1 MLHTTQ
7 LKAVGLKR
15 RRPVRSLERDMQIM
29 FRSVLKQQ
37 ALYVLNLKTPPA
49 PNPSFAE
56 NNINLY

>member
-15 RRPVRSLERDMQIM
+15 RRPVHSLERDMQII

-37 ALYVLNLKTPPA
+37 ALYVLNLKDPTSPK
-49 PNPSFAE
+49 SHFC
-56 NNINLY
+56 

>member
-49 PNPSFAE
+49 PNPSLLKTA
-56 NNINLY
+56 